1 VISRRAFVASLSIAT
16 VLTPSEG
23 EAQQAGKI
31 PVIGVLT
38 SNPGVQ
44 ISAFIEALRELSYED
59 GRNVRL
65 AIRSAGTEIGRLPGF
80 PASRRRG
87 GKRP

>member
-1 VISRRAFVASLSIAT
+1 VISRRAFVVSLSIAT

-44 ISAFIEALRELSYED
+44 ISAFMRHC
-59 GRNVRL
+59 
-65 AIRSAGTEIGRLPGF
+65 
-80 PASRRRG
+80 AS
-87 GKRP
+87 